1 MADAK
6 KADKPKSPQG
16 GKAPQGAKQPKQGK
30 GQAPAAPAAPA
41 TRARVTGEH
50 REVADDAATRRDGC
64 QPPRVLGATE
74 RAPEAAEEP
83 QERSPAQ
90 TGQER
95 PGLYRGRV
103 VRVVRRDLP
112 DGVIRARR

>member
-1 MADAK
+1 MNLGLTPAVAPVESMASATVAF
-6 KADKPKSPQG
+6 KANAVNAVIKPTMPPPV
-16 GKAPQGAKQPKQGK
+16 AMV
-30 GQAPAAPAAPA
+30 
-41 TRARVTGEH
+41 AR
-50 REVADDAATRRDGC
+50 
-64 QPPRVLGATE
+64 PRVLGATE